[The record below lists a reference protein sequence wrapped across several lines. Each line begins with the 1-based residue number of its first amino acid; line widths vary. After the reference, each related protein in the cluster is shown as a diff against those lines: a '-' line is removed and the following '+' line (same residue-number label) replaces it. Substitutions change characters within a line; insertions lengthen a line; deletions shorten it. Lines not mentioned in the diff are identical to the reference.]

1 MIDLACGTV
10 KVHTTEN
17 RGHSPEELAEMA
29 LDKIIFVG
37 ADAPDPMKAQALA
50 YRDRL
55 REILLYYMH
64 KAVQSDRATIRG
76 EILTEIKDTH

>member
-1 MIDLACGTV
+1 M
-10 KVHTTEN
+10 
-17 RGHSPEELAEMA
+17 
-29 LDKIIFVG
+29 IIFVG
-37 ADAPDPMKAQALA
+37 ADAPDPIKAQALA

>member
-17 RGHSPEELAEMA
+17 R
-29 LDKIIFVG
+29 
-37 ADAPDPMKAQALA
+37 ADAPDPIKAQALA

>member
-17 RGHSPEELAEMA
+17 RGH
-29 LDKIIFVG
+29 
-37 ADAPDPMKAQALA
+37 APDPIKAQALA

>member
-1 MIDLACGTV
+1 M
-10 KVHTTEN
+10 VHTTEN

-37 ADAPDPMKAQALA
+37 EEVPEPIRQQALA
-50 YRDRL
+50 YRDKL